1 MMRENVKDFY
11 KYLRENEDVKKEL
24 EDNLKRYT
32 FSDMKA
38 EDQEAIILS
47 ETEKI
52 AKKYN
57 FNVTKNDLADY
68 LKEAGKEMTE
78 EDLLNVAGGFSTAG
92 VAMGFLLLT
101 GISIGS
107 GAAVNIV
114 RSRDAALSSGS
125 DAAIVQMDKNYK
137 DTDAD
142 ETVDVENA
150 AEASSENEKLSN
162 DNLMQG
168 DTERESEQLSTQMD
182 EGRIVKTNVAKPSLW
197 QRFGNFFK
205 NFFGI
210 KNNNALPQEEVK
222 VDKEVEKEDMKTEG
236 EGQKMRQA
244 PGEEKKEGEEEE
256 EKGEEKKEE
265 KEEKENKDDK
275 GGPNNEDKK
284 DGEEKEQKEDKEEE
298 KKEEEK
304 NENDK
309 KNEEKEDKEQNNDN
323 KDGNKNEQEKQELI
337 KKIKERID
345 GINSVIEGLNA
356 DGDESTKDIIEENI
370 SRLRTDE
377 MPNGYKLQINEA
389 TGDVII
395 NTDGGDETVGKINIG
410 GFKQG
415 LQEKEK
421 QKRQE
426 EEEKRERL
434 EKEKQEL
441 KTKWKEKIKTI
452 NEKINELKDDED
464 LQDLQVGIVG
474 IDAEIDIFKRKLQ
487 DGQNNYVLKMDEKGK
502 VTIALNTKQDKTEDI
517 GSLQLD
523 RLSELKAKAD
533 EVEEKGGQ
541 NNNEQKTDEEIK
553 IEIINAAN
561 AYKNTKRG
569 NKGRRNKREALE
581 KLVEQYG
588 NKGYTLKTDDG
599 KGIIEVMLNG
609 STLVNCQRR

>member
-275 GGPNNEDKK
+275 GGPNNEDKNN
-284 DGEEKEQKEDKEEE
+284 GEEKEQKEGKKEE
-298 KKEEEK
+298 KQEEEK

>member
-275 GGPNNEDKK
+275 GGPNNEDKNN
-284 DGEEKEQKEDKEEE
+284 GEEKEQKEGKKEEKQEEEKQEEEKQEE
-298 KKEEEK
+298 KKEE
-304 NENDK
+304 NDK
-309 KNEEKEDKEQNNDN
+309 NNEEKT
-323 KDGNKNEQEKQELI
+323 G
-337 KKIKERID
+337 
-345 GINSVIEGLNA
+345 
-356 DGDESTKDIIEENI
+356 EE
-370 SRLRTDE
+370 
-377 MPNGYKLQINEA
+377 
-389 TGDVII
+389 
-395 NTDGGDETVGKINIG
+395 
-410 GFKQG
+410 
-415 LQEKEK
+415 
-421 QKRQE
+421 
-426 EEEKRERL
+426 
-434 EKEKQEL
+434 
-441 KTKWKEKIKTI
+441 
-452 NEKINELKDDED
+452 
-464 LQDLQVGIVG
+464 
-474 IDAEIDIFKRKLQ
+474 
-487 DGQNNYVLKMDEKGK
+487 
-502 VTIALNTKQDKTEDI
+502 
-517 GSLQLD
+517 
-523 RLSELKAKAD
+523 
-533 EVEEKGGQ
+533 
-541 NNNEQKTDEEIK
+541 
-553 IEIINAAN
+553 
-561 AYKNTKRG
+561 
-569 NKGRRNKREALE
+569 
-581 KLVEQYG
+581 
-588 NKGYTLKTDDG
+588 
-599 KGIIEVMLNG
+599 
-609 STLVNCQRR
+609 